1 MNILP
6 LELLLFLH
14 GMLSFIFF
22 SLIPTKMM
30 SSKLIAV
37 VANKAK
43 RPIDKTTLVLF
54 LQKRG
59 SVEIC
64 FNRIIINR
72 FLGLKIQVE

>member
-6 LELLLFLH
+6 MELLLFLH

-30 SSKLIAV
+30 SSKVIAV

-59 SVEIC
+59 SVEFF
-64 FNRIIINR
+64 FNRMIISM
-72 FLGLKIQVE
+72 FLGLRIQAE

>member
-30 SSKLIAV
+30 SSKLIAE

-43 RPIDKTTLVLF
+43 RPIDKNNTGFVSTK
-54 LQKRG
+54 KRF
-59 SVEIC
+59 C
-64 FNRIIINR
+64 RKNF
-72 FLGLKIQVE
+72 Q

>member
-30 SSKLIAV
+30 RSKLIAV

-54 LQKRG
+54 LQKKKVL
-59 SVEIC
+59 SKKFSIE
-64 FNRIIINR
+64 
-72 FLGLKIQVE
+72 

>member
-59 SVEIC
+59 SVEK
-64 FNRIIINR
+64 FFKRIIISR

>member
-22 SLIPTKMM
+22 SLVPTKMM
-30 SSKLIAV
+30 SSKVIAV

-59 SVEIC
+59 SVEIV
-64 FNRIIINR
+64 FNRMIISR
-72 FLGLKIQVE
+72 FFGA

>member
-30 SSKLIAV
+30 SSKLIAE

-59 SVEIC
+59 SVEKN
-64 FNRIIINR
+64 FNRIIISR
-72 FLGLKIQVE
+72 FFGLKIQVE

>member
-1 MNILP
+1 M
-6 LELLLFLH
+6 FLH

-30 SSKLIAV
+30 SSKLIAE
-37 VANKAK
+37 VANKVK

-59 SVEIC
+59 SVEKI